1 MASKYA
7 VTEEKEKKEPEVDD
21 KNEKGDGGSEDSD
34 EDETMIFKYTKK
46 NEDGSSEIIEEE
58 WSMEHAKILYLM
70 SKYAKAA
77 LAPEDQEGWIRQIP
91 LLVLLYEGIETG
103 SLDFDYAPCSML
115 ISQGGRSR
123 RVWLN
128 ITQEGKAAVDD
139 LREKELINGL
149 KLSTE
154 DFQPVTAFQVSI
166 RGLGL
171 VKQMPQD
178 AKDLVDIYTTS
189 PAGNLLAVTFIP
201 HEDDNEG
208 VDGLEND
215 SKNEDEE
222 EGKEEEEDDDEEEG
236 AGHFVMKD
244 DQSGFERESNV
255 TDTEDVSYV
264 SSPYLPSCVRNPRD
278 QRAFTSNAHRK
289 HESAQGASNIRDELD
304 EAITLAFVHV
314 MVGEWIPFGSNQIV
328 ALNERLGAMD
338 RCQGGLFTAVVDKN
352 PTQTQFDV
360 PPGLTQVTI
369 LDYDFVRFINF
380 EAEINYPEEDG
391 IVQVENFG
399 IHLNVDGTVLYGMK
413 IEAILDRT
421 EESVSVD
428 HLARLLVDVHQDSSQ
443 ILNDLLSAYQRSL
456 LDMLFMGDS
465 DQRGKFNMLIS
476 EGIEPFQPA
485 EEYMDREDKENELK
499 QVLGDLHKSY
509 DLGEDGVLIVGRD
522 GILVAGANA
531 GDCEELLVCYLSLLC
546 REMFIRNF
554 FTRTFVMDDL
564 LKRIRTLIL
573 SYTEDP
579 NHIPDIRLK
588 INDASR
594 DIILLT
600 EILSYLSESL
610 VGMNMPVRPKG
621 KVEGS
626 LYDKLAVHQQ
636 LHDVTL
642 RATDLE
648 KLVHGASHELNN
660 LQQMTDVINTKQLE
674 DVFKS
679 VEANTKYLVDASAAN
694 ERASASLEVM
704 QVILAGSFA
713 FDIVDRVS
721 GGTLNITVP
730 DWVNAIIVDPIISV
744 PFLWFAL
751 NMMWLL
757 LVSYLLLKFMHYLGE
772 LANGALTLR
781 VKINKKMDV
790 KKFETYLL
798 AKTIEVTDAVS
809 EPHGDLKKAAWN
821 EEDKTLWNGEP
832 PKLEVQYNQ
841 TYGFLLSVTF
851 SVNKRRTNLDENG
864 LFETFMEEMKSN
876 GILEREEEDDKGSK
890 DGGGDDD
897 DKK

>member
-1 MASKYA
+1 
-7 VTEEKEKKEPEVDD
+7 
-21 KNEKGDGGSEDSD
+21 
-34 EDETMIFKYTKK
+34 
-46 NEDGSSEIIEEE
+46 
-58 WSMEHAKILYLM
+58 
-70 SKYAKAA
+70 
-77 LAPEDQEGWIRQIP
+77 
-91 LLVLLYEGIETG
+91 
-103 SLDFDYAPCSML
+103 
-115 ISQGGRSR
+115 
-123 RVWLN
+123 
-128 ITQEGKAAVDD
+128 
-139 LREKELINGL
+139 
-149 KLSTE
+149 
-154 DFQPVTAFQVSI
+154 
-166 RGLGL
+166 
-171 VKQMPQD
+171 
-178 AKDLVDIYTTS
+178 
-189 PAGNLLAVTFIP
+189 
-201 HEDDNEG
+201 
-208 VDGLEND
+208 
-215 SKNEDEE
+215 
-222 EGKEEEEDDDEEEG
+222 
-236 AGHFVMKD
+236 
-244 DQSGFERESNV
+244 
-255 TDTEDVSYV
+255 
-264 SSPYLPSCVRNPRD
+264 
-278 QRAFTSNAHRK
+278 
-289 HESAQGASNIRDELD
+289 
-304 EAITLAFVHV
+304 
-314 MVGEWIPFGSNQIV
+314 
-328 ALNERLGAMD
+328 
-338 RCQGGLFTAVVDKN
+338 
-352 PTQTQFDV
+352 
-360 PPGLTQVTI
+360 
-369 LDYDFVRFINF
+369 
-380 EAEINYPEEDG
+380 
-391 IVQVENFG
+391 
-399 IHLNVDGTVLYGMK
+399 
-413 IEAILDRT
+413 
-421 EESVSVD
+421 
-428 HLARLLVDVHQDSSQ
+428 
-443 ILNDLLSAYQRSL
+443 
-456 LDMLFMGDS
+456 MLFMGDS

-730 DWVNAIIVDPIISV
+730 DWVNSIIVDPIISV

-821 EEDKTLWNGEP
+821 EDDKTLWNGEP

-897 DKK
+897 EKK